1 MRRFLQLVTVL
12 LVAVVAAG
20 SPVTTLSSPPAAA
33 AVTPTPRAAAA
44 TGLQSSPSLLCIL
57 PQCDGPYCRASNGCW
72 VCCTH

>member
-1 MRRFLQLVTVL
+1 MRRFLQIMTVL

-33 AVTPTPRAAAA
+33 TVTAPPQVVAVP
-44 TGLQSSPSLLCIL
+44 GLESSPSLLCLL